1 MPQNPLRRDNLQGH
15 NGYKLSRH
23 LQKKASLRQMSD
35 TPGSLP
41 NSTTGVLL
49 MVKFQDLHQAIEGHS
64 NVDPRD
70 RRVDTIK
77 TMDPVGL
84 MVGSPSREISQ

>member
-1 MPQNPLRRDNLQGH
+1 MPQNLIRRHNLQGH
-15 NGYKLSRH
+15 NGYKLSQH

-35 TPGSLP
+35 TRGSLP

-49 MVKFQDLHQAIEGHS
+49 MAKSQDLHQATEGHS
-64 NVDPRD
+64 SVDPQD
-70 RRVDTIK
+70 RQVDTIK

-84 MVGSPSREISQ
+84 MVG